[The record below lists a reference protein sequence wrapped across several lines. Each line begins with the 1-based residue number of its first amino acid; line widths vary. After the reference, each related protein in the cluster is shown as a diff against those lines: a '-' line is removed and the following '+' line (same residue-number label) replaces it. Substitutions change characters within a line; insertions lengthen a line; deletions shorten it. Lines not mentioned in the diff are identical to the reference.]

1 MIIYRNLEREG
12 DRRIN
17 TVLILK
23 KRICGRGLGGKSGWK
38 ILLNSLTSTLGG
50 KKESKSYCKNL
61 AEDKKTGNSQHA
73 FCKNKLWPTN
83 LISFCDTVRR
93 QPPQG
98 AAVLCPGSG
107 SIQSFTTESCFL
119 NLQMTPN
126 KKGLQVC
133 WSIGT
138 EIKMILTN

>member
-1 MIIYRNLEREG
+1 MIVYSNLEKEG
-12 DRRIN
+12 GRRIN

-38 ILLNSLTSTLGG
+38 FLLNSLTSTLGG
-50 KKESKSYCKNL
+50 KKGTKRYCKYL
-61 AEDKKTGNSQHA
+61 ADDKKTGNSQRA

-83 LISFCDTVRR
+83 LISLCDTVRR

-98 AAVLCPGSG
+98 EAVLCPGSG
-107 SIQSFTTESCFL
+107 SIQTFTMESCFL

-126 KKGLQVC
+126 KEVLQLLEH
-133 WSIGT
+133 W
-138 EIKMILTN
+138 NRNQNDFD